1 MGIELNKDKE
11 EQVISSSKVEGSNKD
26 TVVEKQAMFSH
37 AFSFAGRIRRLEF
50 GLSFIIYMMIA
61 VVLSAGTEDT
71 PLLVILYIPL
81 LWFWW
86 AQMCKRFH
94 DKGESGLRI
103 LMLLIPLYNI
113 YVLIML
119 FFEDG
124 EPYEN
129 DYGKDPKGRE
139 MYS

>member
-1 MGIELNKDKE
+1 MAIDLNKTE
-11 EQVISSSKVEGSNKD
+11 EQTVSSQTAENK
-26 TVVEKQAMFSH
+26 TGEKIVEKQAMFSH
-37 AFSFAGRIRRLEF
+37 FFSFSGRIRRMEF
-50 GLSFIIYMMIA
+50 GLSYIIYSILA
-61 VVLSAGTEDT
+61 IVLSVCAEET
-71 PLLVILYIPL
+71 PLLGLLYSPL
-81 LWFWW
+81 LWFTW

-103 LMLLIPLYNI
+103 FTLLIPLYNI
-113 YVLIML
+113 YVMIML

-139 MYS
+139 MYA

>member
-1 MGIELNKDKE
+1 MGIDLNKNE
-11 EQVISSSKVEGSNKD
+11 GATPSSS
-26 TVVEKQAMFSH
+26 VVNNEAKTAEKQAMFSR
-37 AFSFAGRIRRLEF
+37 AFSFSGRIRRLEF
-50 GLSFIIYMMIA
+50 GLSYIIYG
-61 VVLSAGTEDT
+61 VLAIILSVGAEDA
-71 PLLVILYIPL
+71 PLLGLLYIPL
-81 LWFWW
+81 LWFMW

-103 LMLLIPLYNI
+103 FTLLIPLYNI
-113 YVLIML
+113 YVSIML

>member
-1 MGIELNKDKE
+1 MAIDLNKTE
-11 EQVISSSKVEGSNKD
+11 EQTVSSQTAENK
-26 TVVEKQAMFSH
+26 TGEKIVEKQAMFSH
-37 AFSFAGRIRRLEF
+37 FFSFSGRIRRMEF
-50 GLSFIIYMMIA
+50 GLSYIIYSILA
-61 VVLSAGTEDT
+61 IVLSVCAEET
-71 PLLVILYIPL
+71 PLLGQLDIPL
-81 LWFWW
+81 LWFTW

-103 LMLLIPLYNI
+103 FTLLIPLYNI
-113 YVLIML
+113 YVMIML

-139 MYS
+139 MYA

>member
-1 MGIELNKDKE
+1 MAIDLNKTE
-11 EQVISSSKVEGSNKD
+11 EQTVSSQTAENK
-26 TVVEKQAMFSH
+26 TGEKIVEKQAMFSH
-37 AFSFAGRIRRLEF
+37 FFSFSGRIRRMEF
-50 GLSFIIYMMIA
+50 GLSYIIYSILA
-61 VVLSAGTEDT
+61 IVLSVCAEET
-71 PLLVILYIPL
+71 PLLGLLYIHL
-81 LWFWW
+81 LWFTW

-103 LMLLIPLYNI
+103 ITLLIPLYNI
-113 YVLIML
+113 YVMIML

-139 MYS
+139 MYA